1 MNIPQ
6 IKAAMNEK
14 LVAIQSLAAKEESE
28 GKLTAEDL
36 AEFAKLETEHSE
48 LAAQLG
54 RQERSQSLVAQ
65 TATPVTAN
73 GLGGSPAIHVKQELK
88 NYPGAKFTR
97 LAMSVAAGKGNV
109 DDAVKFATSEIGDND
124 VAMAI
129 TTASDS
135 GGSLVPENWAD
146 EVIELLTPRTVV
158 RELGARS
165 IPLPN
170 GNITMPR
177 QTGGATS
184 AYKGEMERGEV
195 SESKFGDLK
204 LQAKEQISLVPM
216 TKKLLNQSGYRTEQL
231 VLQDMINAT
240 AQTQDR
246 AFIRGES
253 LTGDAP
259 TGMRKTALDAGRVI
273 AFSGE
278 LIATNIDEY
287 LGALLLGLEE
297 ANSNMIMPGWMLSP
311 RTARFLADLKNA
323 SGKNQY
329 PEMQNGFLKGVP
341 FKKTTNI
348 PADLGVGTNE
358 SEIYLADFNDVLIG
372 ETNEWS
378 IDISQETP
386 YVDSEGVT
394 QYTFQQ
400 NMVLL
405 RLVTENDIGFRHL
418 EGLIVGTGIT
428 FNSSHYM

>member
-1 MNIPQ
+1 MTIPE

-14 LVAIQSLAAKEESE
+14 FKAIQALATKE
-28 GKLTAEDL
+28 AEHGQLSADDL
-36 AEFAKLETEHSE
+36 AEFEKLETEHSN
-48 LAAQLG
+48 LSAKLS
-54 RQERSQSLVAQ
+54 RQERVQNMQMQSA
-65 TATPVTAN
+65 TAVSGN
-73 GLGGSPAIHVKQELK
+73 GLGKGPSIHTQKELK
-88 NYPGAKFTR
+88 EYPGAKFTR
-97 LAMSVAAGKGNV
+97 LAMSVAAGKGNMS
-109 DDAVKFATSEIGDND
+109 DALKFAETELGDKD

-170 GNITMPR
+170 GNLTIPR

-184 AYKGEMERGEV
+184 AYKGETEKGTV
-195 SESKFGDLK
+195 SESKFGDVK
-204 LQAKEQISLVPM
+204 LNAKEQISLVPLS
-216 TKKLLNQSGYRTEQL
+216 KKFIGRSGYRTEQM

-253 LTGDAP
+253 STGDAP

-278 LIATNIDEY
+278 LVATNIDEY
-287 LGALLLGLEE
+287 LGALMLALEE
-297 ANSNMIMPGWMLSP
+297 SDSNMIMPGWMLSP
-311 RTARFLADLKNA
+311 RTARFLADLKDA
-323 SGKNQY
+323 SGKRQY
-329 PEMQNGFLKGVP
+329 PEMLNGFLKGIP

-348 PADLGVGTNE
+348 PADLGVSTNE

-378 IDISQETP
+378 IDMSTETS
-386 YVDSEGVT
+386 YVDSEGAV
-394 QYTFQQ
+394 QHAFQQ

-418 EGLIVGTGIT
+418 EGLVVGTGIT
-428 FNSSHYM
+428 FNSTHYL

>member
-54 RQERSQSLVAQ
+54 RQERSQSLTAQ

-73 GLGGSPAIHVKQELK
+73 GLGSSPAVHVKQELK

-165 IPLPN
+165 HYQTEISPSHAKQAGP
-170 GNITMPR
+170 PR
-177 QTGGATS
+177 SIKAKLS
-184 AYKGEMERGEV
+184 AAIH
-195 SESKFGDLK
+195 
-204 LQAKEQISLVPM
+204 QN
-216 TKKLLNQSGYRTEQL
+216 LNS
-231 VLQDMINAT
+231 
-240 AQTQDR
+240 
-246 AFIRGES
+246 
-253 LTGDAP
+253 
-259 TGMRKTALDAGRVI
+259 
-273 AFSGE
+273 
-278 LIATNIDEY
+278 
-287 LGALLLGLEE
+287 
-297 ANSNMIMPGWMLSP
+297 
-311 RTARFLADLKNA
+311 
-323 SGKNQY
+323 
-329 PEMQNGFLKGVP
+329 
-341 FKKTTNI
+341 
-348 PADLGVGTNE
+348 
-358 SEIYLADFNDVLIG
+358 
-372 ETNEWS
+372 
-378 IDISQETP
+378 
-386 YVDSEGVT
+386 VT
-394 QYTFQQ
+394 
-400 NMVLL
+400 
-405 RLVTENDIGFRHL
+405 
-418 EGLIVGTGIT
+418 
-428 FNSSHYM
+428 